1 MLTCME
7 MGHRLE
13 VPVLCI
19 CPSGSFP
26 EVAADGETG
35 EKGTS
40 RWQEDATLRI
50 TRLLRSILNIRAFC
64 HGSYNHSKVKCVF
77 K

>member
-1 MLTCME
+1 MLACME

-26 EVAADGETG
+26 EVAADGGAG
-35 EKGTS
+35 EK
-40 RWQEDATLRI
+40 RHI
-50 TRLLRSILNIRAFC
+50 
-64 HGSYNHSKVKCVF
+64 KVAGRRNTENN
-77 K
+77 